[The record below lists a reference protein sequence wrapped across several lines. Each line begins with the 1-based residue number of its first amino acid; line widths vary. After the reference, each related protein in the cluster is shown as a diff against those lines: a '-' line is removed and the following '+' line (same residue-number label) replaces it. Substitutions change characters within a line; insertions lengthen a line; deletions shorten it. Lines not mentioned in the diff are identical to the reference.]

1 MITCQMPREFS
12 MQLKSVWVIKI
23 METTGSVFEFRLPDV
38 GEGLEDAEII
48 EWKVSAGEKIQVNQ
62 LIVEIETAKALV
74 ELPTPFSGTVLELLV
89 HEGQVVQVGTP
100 IIRIQLEAEMPSV
113 VPTTEPKTER
123 TEILVGSGP
132 RNEETSHRKRTTRNY
147 GTKLGAVNSDV
158 PKPPIPKP
166 PLLSVPVPRMES
178 PDSINSRVIALAKPP
193 VRRLA
198 RDCGVDLLSL
208 VGSGPEGSITHE
220 DVLAATNHMKY
231 VANPIKNSV
240 DEFRETRS
248 PIHGVRKV
256 MAEAMVASA
265 FTAPHVTE
273 FITVDMTN
281 AIELLDRLRT
291 SPEFSGTRLSVLS
304 LLARAMCIAMPNT
317 PEVNSFWDVDSQEVV
332 TKHYINLGVAT
343 ATDRG
348 LLVPN
353 VKDAE
358 QLNFKDLAKAI
369 EEVVDAARTKKAS
382 LSQLT
387 GGTMSITN
395 IGVFGVETGT
405 PILPPGESAIV
416 CLGAILA
423 RPWVVGSEIV
433 ARQVCTLSLSFD
445 HRLVDGAQGSKF
457 LTDVA
462 KLLQEPSKLIA
473 P

>member
-1 MITCQMPREFS
+1 MPKEFS
-12 MQLKSVWVIKI
+12 MLLRSAWVIKT
-23 METTGSVFEFRLPDV
+23 MEKSDSVFEFRLPDV
-38 GEGLEDAEII
+38 GEGLEDAEIVG
-48 EWKVSAGEKIQVNQ
+48 WKVSAGEKIQVNQ

-89 HEGQVVQVGTP
+89 HEGQVVHVGAP
-100 IIRIQLEAEMPSV
+100 IIRIQLDAEKPSV
-113 VPTTEPKTER
+113 IPTTESKSER

-132 RNEETSHRKRTTRNY
+132 RNEETSHRKRATRNY
-147 GTKLGAVNSDV
+147 GTKVGAVRSNTL
-158 PKPPIPKP
+158 KPPIV
-166 PLLSVPVPRMES
+166 SVPEPQLEI
-178 PDSINSRVIALAKPP
+178 PESINRRVIALAKPP

-198 RDCGVDLLSL
+198 RDYGVDLLSL
-208 VGSGPEGSITHE
+208 IGSGPEGSITHE
-220 DVLAATNHMKY
+220 DVLAAANQMK
-231 VANPIKNSV
+231 NGTISKNNNVNNLNES
-240 DEFRETRS
+240 RT

-256 MAEAMVASA
+256 MADAMVASA

-273 FITVDMTN
+273 FVTVDVTS

-291 SPEFSGTRLSVLS
+291 LPEFSGVRLSILS
-304 LLARAMCIAMPNT
+304 LLARAMCIAMPDT
-317 PEVNSFWDVDSQEVV
+317 PEVNSYWDNESQEVV

-353 VKDAE
+353 IKDAE
-358 QLNFKDLAKAI
+358 QLNFRNLAKAI
-369 EEVVDAARTKKAS
+369 EELVDAARTKKSS
-382 LSQLT
+382 LNQLT

-416 CLGAILA
+416 CLGAVVT
-423 RPWVVGSEIV
+423 RPWVVGAEIL

-462 KLLQEPSKLIA
+462 KLLQEPSALIVS
-473 P
+473 